1 MEHVHS
7 EGVETRDID
16 APREGPHYA
25 VGPLSLILIRRDK
38 KRGRVSEPD
47 CKSISAIS
55 ETQTAC
61 QFIDIPHGILSCI
74 NLQAAHLFIELDL
87 VFQDDPV
94 GSIRL
99 LPRQRQTVPG
109 DISGLDVRHRRGS

>member
-7 EGVETRDID
+7 ERVEARDIH
-16 APREGPHYA
+16 AAREGPHYA
-25 VGPLSLILIRRDK
+25 VRSLPLILIRRNK
-38 KRGRVSEPD
+38 ERGLFSVPD

-55 ETQTAC
+55 EIQTAG
-61 QFIDIPHGILSCI
+61 QHIDIPDSSLSCI
-74 NLQAAHLFIELDL
+74 NLRAPHLFIELDL

-94 GSIRL
+94 WSIRL

-109 DISGLDVRHRRGS
+109 DISGLDGGHRRGS

>member
-7 EGVETRDID
+7 EWVEARDID
-16 APREGPHYA
+16 TAREGPHYA
-25 VGPLSLILIRRDK
+25 VRALSLILMSRDK
-38 KRGRVSEPD
+38 ERGLISVPD

-55 ETQTAC
+55 LTQTAS
-61 QFIDIPHGILSCI
+61 QHVDIPDSSLSCI
-74 NLQAAHLFIELDL
+74 NLRAPHLFIELDL

-94 GSIRL
+94 WSIRL

-109 DISGLDVRHRRGS
+109 DIGGLDGGYWRGS

>member
-1 MEHVHS
+1 MKHVHS

-25 VGPLSLILIRRDK
+25 VGPLFLILIRRDK
-38 KRGRVSEPD
+38 KRGLSSMPD
-47 CKSISAIS
+47 CKSIFTIS
-55 ETQTAC
+55 EIQTAC
-61 QFIDIPHGILSCI
+61 QHIDIPDSCQSCI
-74 NLQAAHLFIELDL
+74 NLQAPHLFIELDL

-94 GSIRL
+94 RSIRL

-109 DISGLDVRHRRGS
+109 DIGGLDGRHGRGS